1 MLLWFERFVVAEL
14 HIPANYLFLEEK
26 TRAAHTIASTR
37 KMNTR

>member
-26 TRAAHTIASTR
+26 TRAAHTVSTR